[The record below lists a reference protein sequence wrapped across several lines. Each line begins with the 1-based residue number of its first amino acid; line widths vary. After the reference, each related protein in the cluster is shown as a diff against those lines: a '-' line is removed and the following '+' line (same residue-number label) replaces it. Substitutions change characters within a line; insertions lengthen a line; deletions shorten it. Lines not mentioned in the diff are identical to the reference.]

1 MWQQWALF
9 PVGIIIGVLFGL
21 AWANEKITRLRVA
34 LGDFLRAETE
44 HKMATT
50 GAGDMRTG
58 RALDEARDRA
68 LEVLE
73 L

>member
-34 LGDFLRAETE
+34 LGDLVRAVEQSPTL
-44 HKMATT
+44 T
-50 GAGDMRTG
+50 GLHNR
-58 RALDEARDRA
+58 ERDRA
-68 LEVLE
+68 LEKAREVLD